1 MLPVPALVSPVPVI
15 DLAYRDIAVL
25 PVESPKAPT
34 KVLAISSAATL
45 LAGSP
50 PQVAHIIEERQTILD
65 SRLWNIV
72 RSNQPASRA
81 IELIER
87 KIPICILTGF
97 PVQGDEDFALFCQG
111 TVPCLS
117 SADT

>member
-15 DLAYRDIAVL
+15 DLAFRDIAVL

-50 PQVAHIIEERQTILD
+50 PQVAHIIEERRAILN
-65 SRLWNIV
+65 SRL
-72 RSNQPASRA
+72 
-81 IELIER
+81 
-87 KIPICILTGF
+87 
-97 PVQGDEDFALFCQG
+97 
-111 TVPCLS
+111 
-117 SADT
+117 